1 MPFNPDGSFSRILHG
16 HDTWATDAA
25 AGTKILSS
33 RHDQNDNDLADG
45 LSNCITKTGNTQP
58 TANIPMAGFKIT
70 NLGTPTAP
78 SDAATKGYVD
88 NSPGWTAAR
97 YISGA
102 DLQGRL
108 NFTSLSGVN
117 GITWSN
123 ADMSWFGKAATANQT
138 SNRLVVNSS
147 IDGTSVQPGTDL
159 VSIDETGNVNLSS
172 GVLSNNLS
180 YDGTNWRTP
189 VAGSGSLLSLS
200 GGGITLQA
208 NDTATTT
215 AYQTA
220 TLRSHSAFVD
230 SGSGSTVW
238 QMLKSASG
246 KTNVIYG
253 CTGGAGGVRWIMQLG
268 NATAESG
275 SNAGSDFEID
285 RYNDAGASLGTA
297 LSINRAS
304 GAVTCSS
311 TVSATGYQCKSGT
324 AGPYSG
330 NNFNIAFGSPNAYLF
345 IDATNLGIISV
356 SCDYRI
362 KKDIAPLTSTWDKV
376 KALRPISYTQADYG
390 ELFKAN
396 DTPQWGFIAHE
407 LQETLLPSAASGEK
421 DAPDVI
427 QGPNLLA
434 IVAALTSALQEAML
448 RIEALEA
455 RP

>member
-1 MPFNPDGSFSRILHG
+1 MPLNPDGSFSRILHG

-220 TLRSHSAFVD
+220 TLRSHSA
-230 SGSGSTVW
+230 
-238 QMLKSASG
+238 
-246 KTNVIYG
+246 
-253 CTGGAGGVRWIMQLG
+253 
-268 NATAESG
+268 
-275 SNAGSDFEID
+275 
-285 RYNDAGASLGTA
+285 
-297 LSINRAS
+297 
-304 GAVTCSS
+304 
-311 TVSATGYQCKSGT
+311 
-324 AGPYSG
+324 
-330 NNFNIAFGSPNAYLF
+330 
-345 IDATNLGIISV
+345 
-356 SCDYRI
+356 
-362 KKDIAPLTSTWDKV
+362 
-376 KALRPISYTQADYG
+376 
-390 ELFKAN
+390 
-396 DTPQWGFIAHE
+396 
-407 LQETLLPSAASGEK
+407 
-421 DAPDVI
+421 
-427 QGPNLLA
+427 
-434 IVAALTSALQEAML
+434 
-448 RIEALEA
+448 
-455 RP
+455 